1 MDPELK
7 KALLALRDDS
17 VMAINKKA
25 NQMMQ
30 RLKEANLMWE
40 QVIPPMQM
48 LVHPA
53 NRSGQMLNC
62 NDAHSKGAMVL
73 TIGCCCIVH

>member
-53 NRSGQMLNC
+53 NRQAKC
-62 NDAHSKGAMVL
+62 
-73 TIGCCCIVH
+73 